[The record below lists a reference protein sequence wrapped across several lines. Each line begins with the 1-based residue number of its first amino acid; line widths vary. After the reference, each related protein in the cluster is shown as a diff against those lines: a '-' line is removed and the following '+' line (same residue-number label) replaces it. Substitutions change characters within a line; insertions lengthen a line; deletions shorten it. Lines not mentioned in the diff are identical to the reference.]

1 MDRYVRV
8 GQIAGAFGLKGQVK
22 IQPLTDFADTRF
34 KRGAKFRMGED
45 WVEIETVS
53 VHKGRPLVK
62 LKGIDTIDAAEAL
75 QWRYLETTEQPKL
88 GKGEYLVSDLL
99 GLEVKTVEGELLG
112 KIERVLP
119 NPAHEI
125 LVVGEIMVPLVDHFV
140 KSVDMANRTVTVNL
154 IYGMR
159 PGEL

>member
-22 IQPLTDFADTRF
+22 IQPLTDFTDTRF
-34 KRGAKFRMGED
+34 RRGARFRLEND
-45 WVEIETVS
+45 WVEIESVS
-53 VHKGRPLVK
+53 EHKGRPLVK
-62 LKGIDTIDAAEAL
+62 FKGIDTIEAAEAL
-75 QWRYLETTEQPKL
+75 QFKYLETADQPKL
-88 GKGEYLVSDLL
+88 GKGEFLVKDLL
-99 GLEVKTVEGELLG
+99 GLEVHTADGDVLG
-112 KIERVLP
+112 KIDRVLP

-125 LVVGEIMVPLVDHFV
+125 IVVGEIMIPMVEHFV
-140 KSVDMANRTVTVNL
+140 KSVDMEKGRVTVNL